1 MGNPRSDLAPGEAT
15 AVNTIAYVLGS
26 LSFLGSA
33 FIVACFLAFK
43 SRRTFGFRLV
53 FLLSLNDAAS
63 QFRIIVQG
71 LKVALG
77 DGSPWVR
84 RPPAR
89 GHSSAVATLRLPAA
103 RLTPPRPSMRPYAR
117 CRAT

>member
-1 MGNPRSDLAPGEAT
+1 MGAPRSDLAPGEVT
-15 AVNTIAYVLGS
+15 AVSTIAYVLGS

-53 FLLSLNDAAS
+53 VLLSLNDAAS
-63 QFRIIVQG
+63 QFRIIVQA
-71 LKVALG
+71 LKAALG

-84 RPPAR
+84 CRPAR
-89 GHSSAVATLRLPAA
+89 GPCPRLTRAFAAA
-103 RLTPPRPSMRPYAR
+103 RAPVLVAGVPYLLL
-117 CRAT
+117 